1 MPNFLATYLSSI
13 PIGQRAALTALLEQQ
28 KAAGLI
34 GTREQYD
41 IELSKLLKETTK
53 LKFDVPTEG
62 VISSSMLNDN
72 FKKVFISL
80 HGLFKQLN
88 NADTTVVRHRS
99 VSDSDIAA
107 MRAATNKL
115 LEDISIHQFLRYA
128 HDGWSEAKFSNF
140 WNCRNASTSSQAAD
154 IDDLTKNVRLRI
166 GRCRRL
172 QQMGGSVPTKASI
185 EPLGAGDVE
194 AISKSFAPKNM
205 LDGSTKTFWAHM
217 VLSDD
222 PILSNIGGV
231 EQNGASVRVT
241 LEFPHVEPMSHLHFL
256 PFSTRPFAL
265 SDLEYWSGEV
275 WVAMAGV
282 TYPTASLDWQQLEFY
297 RVNTNKLRFVL
308 RQENYQQN
316 TYLIPRNYFSNA
328 LLWEMALDDTLLS
341 GLNEEDLT
349 GAQRLAVDTNPRF
362 RALASAIKLFGD
374 RFGESGITLDTNATE
389 ELSRTIDAAA
399 RVLAQANEDNA
410 GTMNRLTGGETDAPK
425 PSDMIEITKF
435 EYLLGIYSIA
445 VEFRDYYP
453 IGIFESP
460 KYSNNGCLYEIAID
474 TSEQHVLDPTNSF
487 PLTSIEYEIELSP
500 DRRRPILPLGTT
512 RVNQELLHINPSL
525 LTDRTRFTPHG
536 APAPQLRCDG
546 VTTTNFTLV
555 GSVLTITAGFN
566 RNKVYTLDY
575 DVAANQ
581 DQLDLD
587 ATYNSIPLSSPE
599 TFNETDDTGKVK
611 LSYFPYV
618 SREII
623 NNEHDWHL
631 VDPDNARWMYRAAA
645 GITVI
650 DGITYGPAG
659 EMFYE
664 PIRVVVDGIA
674 AVNITD
680 YISGRNPA
688 FVDSPDQELVYRYIH
703 VGRKLYFSRPIKG
716 ATIDVYYR
724 WMAQYVKLVATLR
737 GHQAVANPYTP
748 LLNNYRIR
756 MRTAQL

>member
-1 MPNFLATYLSSI
+1 MPNFLDTYLSSI
-13 PIGQRAALTALLEQQ
+13 PIGQRNALTALLEQQ

-34 GTREQYD
+34 ATREQYD
-41 IELSKLLKETTK
+41 VELSKLLAGITK
-53 LKFDVPTEG
+53 LMFDVPTTG

-115 LEDISIHQFLRYA
+115 LEDISVHQFLRYA

-154 IDDLTKNVRLRI
+154 IDDLTKHVRLRI

-172 QQMGGSVPTKASI
+172 QQMRGSVPTKVSI
-185 EPLGAGDVE
+185 EPLGADDVE

-217 VLSDD
+217 VLADT
-222 PILSNIGGV
+222 PLLSCLGGI
-231 EQNGASVRVT
+231 EYNGASVQVT
-241 LEFPHVEPMSHLHFL
+241 LEFPHVEPISHIHFL
-256 PFSTRPFAL
+256 PFSTRPFTL
-265 SDLEYWSGEV
+265 SDLEYWTGEA
-275 WVAMAGV
+275 WVAAPGV
-282 TYPTASLDWQQLEFY
+282 TYPHASLDWQHLDFY
-297 RVNTNKLRFVL
+297 QVDTNKMRFVL

-316 TYLIPRNYFSNA
+316 TYLIPRDYFSNS
-328 LLWEMALDDTLLS
+328 LLWEMALDDSLLS
-341 GLNEEDLT
+341 GLEEEDLT
-349 GAQRLAVDTNPRF
+349 GAQKIAVDTNPRF
-362 RALASAIKLFGD
+362 RALASAIRLFGD
-374 RFGESGITLDTNATE
+374 RFGKSGITLDSTATE

-399 RVLAQANEDNA
+399 KVLAQANEDNA
-410 GTMNRLTGGETDAPK
+410 GTVNRITGGETDAPE
-425 PSDMIEITKF
+425 PTDMVEITKF

-445 VEFRDYYP
+445 VEHRDYYP
-453 IGIFESP
+453 IGVFESP
-460 KYSNNGCLYEIAID
+460 KYGNNGCLYEVAID
-474 TSEQHVLDPTNSF
+474 TTEQHVLDPTNGF

-500 DRRRPILPLGTT
+500 DRRAPIVPLGTT
-512 RVNQELLHINPSL
+512 RVSELLHINPSL
-525 LTDRTRFTPHG
+525 LTDRTRFAPHG
-536 APAPQLRCDG
+536 VPAPELRCDG
-546 VTTTNFTLV
+546 AVSTDYTLV
-555 GSVLTITAGFN
+555 GSVVTITANFN

-575 DVAANQ
+575 DVAAGQ
-581 DQLDLD
+581 DSLDLD
-587 ATYNSIPLSSPE
+587 AIYDSIPLSAPE
-599 TFNETDDTGKVK
+599 TFHETDDTGKVV

-618 SREII
+618 AREIV
-623 NNEHDWHL
+623 NNEQDWHL
-631 VDPDNARWMYRAAA
+631 VDSDNARWMYRAAA
-645 GITVI
+645 GMVVI
-650 DGITYGPAG
+650 DGITYGPANA
-659 EMFYE
+659 MFYE
-664 PIRVVVDGIA
+664 PLQVVVDGIA

-716 ATIDVYYR
+716 ATIDIRYR
-724 WMAQYVKLVATLR
+724 WMAQYVKMVTTLR

-748 LLNNYRIR
+748 ILNDYRIR
-756 MRTAQL
+756 MRTSQL